1 LATDRGAS
9 QGSLPAETRIGRVAL
24 RVADLDRSLAFYTS
38 ALGFQPMVRE
48 PGRADLG
55 AGGEALLGLRETP
68 GAPPKPEWATGLYH
82 FAVLLP
88 TRADLGRILR
98 HMIDSEIQLQGAS
111 DHLVSEAL
119 YLADPDG
126 NGIEIYRDRPR
137 PEWPRMGDTIQMATD
152 PLDAEG
158 VLAEAEGAGVRFSGL
173 PTGTTIGHIHL
184 QVGEIPRAEE
194 FYVRRLG
201 FEMMAAM
208 HSAIFVSAGGYHHHV
223 GLNTWTSRGQGP
235 VSGTAG
241 LEEFSVVLPGPAA
254 REAVI
259 ERLSA
264 AGLTVDR
271 SDGDPVVADPWHN
284 RIRLSAS

>member
-1 LATDRGAS
+1 M
-9 QGSLPAETRIGRVAL
+9 AL
-24 RVADLDRSLAFYTS
+24 RVADLARSLDFYTS
-38 ALGFQPMVRE
+38 ALGFQPMERE
-48 PGRADLG
+48 PGRAELG
-55 AGGEALLGLRETP
+55 AGGEVLLGLRETT

-98 HMIDSEIQLQGAS
+98 HLIESEIPLQGAS

-158 VLAEAEGAGVRFSGL
+158 VLAEAERAGVRFSGL
-173 PTGTTIGHIHL
+173 PAGTTIGHIHL

-201 FEMMAAM
+201 FEMTAAM
-208 HSAIFVSAGGYHHHV
+208 HSALFVSAGGYHHHI

-241 LEEFSVVLPGPAA
+241 LEEFSVVLPDPAA
-254 REAVI
+254 REAVV

-264 AGLTVDR
+264 AGVAVDR
-271 SDGDPVVADPWHN
+271 GDGDPVAADPWQN
-284 RIRLSAS
+284 RIRLGID

>member
-1 LATDRGAS
+1 M
-9 QGSLPAETRIGRVAL
+9 VL
-24 RVADLDRSLAFYTS
+24 RVADLDRSLHFYTS
-38 ALGFQPMVRE
+38 ALGFQLAARE
-48 PGRADLG
+48 PGRAELG
-55 AGGEALLGLRETP
+55 AGEAALLELREAP
-68 GAPPKPEWATGLYH
+68 GVPPKPEWATGLYH

-98 HMIDSEIQLQGAS
+98 HLIESGMPPQGAS

-137 PEWPRMGDTIQMATD
+137 PAWPRVADTIQMATD

-158 VLAEAEGAGVRFSGL
+158 VLAEAEGAGLRFSGL
-173 PTGTTIGHIHL
+173 PDGTTIGHIHL
-184 QVGEIPRAEE
+184 QVGEIPSAEE

-201 FEMMAAM
+201 FEVMAAM
-208 HSAIFVSAGGYHHHV
+208 HSALFVSAGGYHHHI

-241 LEEFSVVLPGPAA
+241 LEEFSVVLPDPAA

-259 ERLSA
+259 ERLSG
-264 AGLTVDR
+264 AGVAVDR
-271 SDGDPVVADPWHN
+271 SDGDPVVADPWQN
-284 RIRLSAS
+284 RIRLRVD